1 MEKNLIIHST
11 PAEIQIALLE
21 NKKLVELHEQKRE
34 TSFSVGDIFL
44 ARVKMLRP
52 GLNAAFMDIGSRSDA
67 FLHYTDLGPQ
77 IKSLI
82 KYTNDV
88 KNGQYKSSNLKEF
101 KRLPDN
107 EKNGKI
113 ANVFSRNQYCL
124 VQILKE
130 PISTKGPRLSCEIT
144 IPGRY
149 VVLAPFGNLVSVSKK
164 IGDEEERK
172 RLKRL
177 IESIKPPNFSVIIR
191 TAAQGKKVADLYEEV
206 KQLEQNWENIFKELS
221 KSSTPQKLLS
231 EQDKTISIIRDMLT
245 DDFNGVVLDYE
256 PDYKATRD
264 YLKSIAPD
272 KVKIVK
278 HHKGKNGVF
287 KHYNVSSQLTS
298 SFSKNPTLPSGAY
311 LVIEKTEAMHV
322 IDVNSGPRAQRQDQ
336 ESAALK
342 VNLETAEEIARQLR
356 LRDIG
361 GLIIIDFIDMRNPQ
375 NKTALYKAMREYMAN
390 DRAQHTVLPL
400 SKFGL
405 MQITRQRVKPAI
417 EKDTSDLCP
426 ACDGTGKV
434 NATSLIID
442 DITNNLKYILASR
455 PKASLLLKVH
465 PYVGAYLRKGF
476 PSQQW
481 KWFLDLQRWVKIE
494 SDETMYINSFRFY
507 DKLGDEIRIA

>member
-11 PAEIQIALLE
+11 SAEIQIALLE

-34 TSFSVGDIFL
+34 TNFSVGDIFL
-44 ARVKMLRP
+44 AKVKMLRP

-77 IKSLI
+77 INSLI
-82 KYTNDV
+82 RFTTAV
-88 KNGQYKSSNLKEF
+88 KNKQHNTASLKDFEM
-101 KRLPDN
+101 LPDN
-107 EKNGKI
+107 PKNGKV
-113 ANVFSRNQYCL
+113 ANVFTKNQYCL

-191 TAAQGKKVADLYEEV
+191 TAATGKKVADLYEEV
-206 KQLEQNWENIFKELS
+206 KSLESKWVDIFNEL
-221 KSSTPQKLLS
+221 KGASTPVKLLS
-231 EQDKTISIIRDMLT
+231 EQDKTISVIRDMLT
-245 DDFNGVVLDYE
+245 DDFNSVVLDHE
-256 PDYKATRD
+256 PDYKALRD

-278 HHKGKNGVF
+278 LHKGSTSVF
-287 KHYNVSSQLTS
+287 KQHGITTQLTS

-322 IDVNSGPRAQRQDQ
+322 IDVNSGPRAQKQDQ
-336 ESAALK
+336 ENAALK
-342 VNLETAEEIARQLR
+342 VNIETAEEIARQLR

-361 GLIIIDFIDMRNPQ
+361 GLIIIDFIDMRNAA
-375 NKTALYKAMREYMAN
+375 NKNTLFKVMRDAMAN

-417 EKDTSDLCP
+417 EKDTSDVCP
-426 ACDGTGKV
+426 VCDGSGKV
-434 NATSLIID
+434 NATSLIVE
-442 DITNNLKYILASR
+442 DIASNLEYILASR

-465 PYVGAYLRKGF
+465 PYVGAFLKKGL
-476 PSQQW
+476 PSPQMS
-481 KWFLDLQRWVKIE
+481 WFFKHQRWVKIE
-494 SDETMYINSFRFY
+494 AVEKMYINSFKFF
-507 DKLGDEIRIA
+507 DKLGDEIRIS